1 MSAIDYTFVVDLARP
16 YKANTL
22 MVMQHDANSRVVHF
36 LLMNDGKRYDMTGV
50 SGVILTAVTPSEST
64 IVSDL
69 EIVQDEDENNTNEV
83 IYTIPSDITMTPGR
97 TTMVITLYADNL
109 QLSSFEFYVN
119 TRNEL
124 YNVGAYDD
132 TDDMTGFRDLL
143 TRALSTLSRIETMTI
158 ASELPNPY
166 PLRLIL
172 DTNDVY
178 SYNGAETVEVSFDG
192 ILGRLTALEQSFP
205 AGCDLIY
212 NAAVAAGVTPTDR
225 SPQALA
231 AAYAVFRQG
240 NATKAQVMSGKTFTS
255 SAGVNVAGTMATLTS
270 SNFSGAH
277 GSTTAGATSNYTVK
291 STSAGYVANN
301 TTVHTAAAGTS
312 PTIATTSATGTQ
324 VINVKPGIYNKV
336 SVNQTNAYNAGR
348 NASVTSMKGTF
359 TFGHWYHDCSF
370 VIYAGNFDTVTV
382 TATKTPSE
390 GVEEGD
396 MYVECGTTR
405 KNIMSNGQTVT
416 LTGCKNKQIT
426 IGCAAWHGHDSYE
439 DFCGTYTMTT

>member
-36 LLMNDGKRYDMTGV
+36 LLMNDGKRYDMEGV
-50 SGVILTAVTPSEST
+50 SGVILTAVTPSETT

-69 EIVQDEDENNTNEV
+69 EIVQDEDGNNTNEV
-83 IYTIPSDITMTPGR
+83 VYTIPSDITMTAGR

-143 TRALSTLSRIETMTI
+143 ARCLTAVSRIEAMT
-158 ASELPNPY
+158 ANETLPNPY

-172 DTNDVY
+172 DEDEIY

-192 ILGRLTALEQSFP
+192 ILDRIAAIEESFP
-205 AGCDLIY
+205 AGCNLIY

-231 AAYAVFRQG
+231 AAYAVFKQG
-240 NATKAQVMSGKTFTS
+240 NATRAQVMSGKTFTS
-255 SAGVNVAGTMATLTS
+255 SAGVNVSGSMATLTS
-270 SNFSGAH
+270 SNFSGSH
-277 GSTTAGATSNYTVK
+277 GSATAGATSNYTVK

-312 PTIATTSATGTQ
+312 PTISTTSATGTQ

-336 SVNQTNAYNAGR
+336 SVNQTNAYEAGV
-348 NASVTSMKGTF
+348 S
-359 TFGHWYHDCSF
+359 
-370 VIYAGNFDTVTV
+370 AGKAADMGARETIRYVSRDEDGPNTTVTV
-382 TATKTPSE
+382 TLSKNYRVVAAGAAHE
-390 GVEEGD
+390 GTGQGSDVTYSGSGLVTYCAG
-396 MYVECGTTR
+396 MYTWE
-405 KNIMSNGQTVT
+405 KNITIVNARKGDTIT
-416 LTGCKNKQIT
+416 LTGIWYAVY
-426 IGCAAWHGHDSYE
+426 GWV
-439 DFCGTYTMTT
+439 

>member
-36 LLMNDGKRYDMTGV
+36 LLMDDGKRYDMTGV
-50 SGVILTAVTPSEST
+50 SGVILTAVTPSEAT

-69 EIVQDEDENNTNEV
+69 EIVQDEDGNNTNEV
-83 IYTIPSDITMTPGR
+83 VYTIPSDITMTAGR

-143 TRALSTLSRIETMTI
+143 TRALSAVSRIETMTV

-231 AAYAVFRQG
+231 AAYAVFKQG
-240 NATKAQVMSGKTFTS
+240 NATRAQVMSGKTFTS
-255 SAGVNVAGTMATLTS
+255 SAGVNVSGSMATLTS
-270 SNFSGAH
+270 SNFSGSH
-277 GSTTAGATSNYTVK
+277 GSATAGATSNYTVK

-312 PTIATTSATGTQ
+312 PTISTTSATGTQ

-336 SVNQTNAYNAGR
+336 SVNQTNAYEAGV
-348 NASVTSMKGTF
+348 S
-359 TFGHWYHDCSF
+359 
-370 VIYAGNFDTVTV
+370 AGKAADMGARETIRYVSRDEDGPNTTVTV
-382 TATKTPSE
+382 TLSKNYRVVAAGAAHE
-390 GVEEGD
+390 GTGQGSDVTYSGSGLVTYCAG
-396 MYVECGTTR
+396 MYTWE
-405 KNIMSNGQTVT
+405 KNITIVNARKGDTIT
-416 LTGCKNKQIT
+416 LTGIWYAVY
-426 IGCAAWHGHDSYE
+426 GWV
-439 DFCGTYTMTT
+439 

>member
-1 MSAIDYTFVVDLARP
+1 
-16 YKANTL
+16 
-22 MVMQHDANSRVVHF
+22 
-36 LLMNDGKRYDMTGV
+36 MTGV

-143 TRALSTLSRIETMTI
+143 ARALSAVSRIETMTV
-158 ASELPNPY
+158 AGELPNPY
-166 PLRLIL
+166 PLRLVL

-178 SYNGAETVEVSFDG
+178 TYNGAETVEVSFDG

-205 AGCDLIY
+205 AGCNLIY
-212 NAAVAAGVTPTDR
+212 NAAVAAGVTPANR

-231 AAYAVFRQG
+231 AAYAVFKQG
-240 NATKAQVMSGKTFTS
+240 NATRAQVMSGKTFTS
-255 SAGVNVAGTMATLTS
+255 SAGVNVSGTMATLTS

-336 SVNQTNAYNAGR
+336 SVNQTNAYEAGVAAGKAA
-348 NASVTSMKGTF
+348 NLGTRE
-359 TFGHWYHDCSF
+359 TIKYLSRDDSS
-370 VIYAGNFDTVTV
+370 GNKTVTV
-382 TATKTPSE
+382 TLTKDYRVVAAGAAHE
-390 GVEEGD
+390 GTGYNSSVTYSGRGSLTYCAGMYTWEQNVTIVNAKAGD
-396 MYVECGTTR
+396 T
-405 KNIMSNGQTVT
+405 IT
-416 LTGCKNKQIT
+416 LDGMWY
-426 IGCAAWHGHDSYE
+426 GVYGWV
-439 DFCGTYTMTT
+439 